1 MKRSFYD
8 MLGVES
14 NADQATI
21 DLAYT
26 QVMGRLSEG
35 IKRGANDATME
46 AQLVRD
52 GYKILSD
59 PTQRTRYDA
68 KLSADASGVKLV
80 FYPEDKKEQRK
91 LGVQS
96 VVFALLAT
104 TFCGIVWWQMN
115 RKINE
120 VRVDYESVVV
130 RKQAAQNTP
139 KVIETTS
146 ADPTHSTVVGT
157 IRSEPLI
164 KTAPDKDEQKK

>member
-14 NADQATI
+14 NADQATL
-21 DLAYT
+21 DAAYT
-26 QVMGRLSEG
+26 HVMERLNEG

-96 VVFALLAT
+96 VVFALLAM

-130 RKQAAQNTP
+130 RKQAAQNVP
-139 KVIETTS
+139 KVTETT
-146 ADPTHSTVVGT
+146 A
-157 IRSEPLI
+157 SEPGNQTMVGSHSEPMVKL
-164 KTAPDKDEQKK
+164 APGKDEQKK